1 MTRAEPATWIGT
13 SPGRSRAVPSGAG
26 PGSGDI
32 LTPVAHGL
40 PDPFAAELAWM
51 PHWQASDGT
60 RVSMLAVAQLA
71 NMIRRAVTEG
81 RDIASLIWEMDYAA
95 AAALQS

>member
-1 MTRAEPATWIGT
+1 
-13 SPGRSRAVPSGAG
+13 
-26 PGSGDI
+26 
-32 LTPVAHGL
+32 
-40 PDPFAAELAWM
+40 M